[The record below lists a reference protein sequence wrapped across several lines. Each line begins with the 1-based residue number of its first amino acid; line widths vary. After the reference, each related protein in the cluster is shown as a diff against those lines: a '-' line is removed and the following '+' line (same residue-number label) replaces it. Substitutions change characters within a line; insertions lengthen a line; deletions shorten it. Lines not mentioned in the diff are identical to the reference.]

1 MGEFIYFQYY
11 FLGGKDIFINVIFIA
26 VNTKKIRY
34 LPPFCINHILM
45 KHKLFYTFFLFIS
58 FYYAKTQIL
67 TLEDCVQQALEENY
81 GIQVAKKSE
90 NISRVNLNSYS
101 VFLPTIYGDASHRS
115 NYNST
120 TRQDS
125 NGNETKLNND
135 NALNAGASLN
145 LNWRIFDGLSMF
157 FSNSKNKA
165 LLDISSLNTVLE
177 IEQLIANVSAA
188 YYNVWIQS
196 KLLDATENIVDI
208 SMQRF
213 HIANSKYQIGAIS
226 GLEYRQSKIDL
237 NADSSLL
244 MLQQQALTNA
254 YISLNTLMTKDLT
267 KENYV
272 HDTLLLLPLF
282 NYYQIVDSA
291 LQNNTSLL
299 IFQKGVKLSELDV
312 KNSFSQFFPTLDF
325 TTGYQFTNAK
335 TPATAITQSM
345 SHGFYWGFTARIP
358 IFSRM
363 ESFRNNKI
371 AKYQMQI
378 AELQYKDVELKVL
391 SALAELFNIYK
402 NNHTLLSFEMENV
415 EITSETLD
423 IALEK
428 YRIGS
433 LSGVEFREFQR
444 SYIEAVKRLMSAS
457 YQAKVSE
464 IGLQLLSGKLK

>member
-1 MGEFIYFQYY
+1 V
-11 FLGGKDIFINVIFIA
+11 KA
-26 VNTKKIRY
+26 
-34 LPPFCINHILM
+34 
-45 KHKLFYTFFLFIS
+45 
-58 FYYAKTQIL
+58 QIL
-67 TLEDCVQQALEENY
+67 TLEDCVQQALETNY
-81 GIQVAKKSE
+81 GIQMAKNSE
-90 NISRVNLNSYS
+90 NINRVNYNSYT
-101 VFLPTIYGDASHRS
+101 VFLPSVYGDISHRS
-115 NYNST
+115 SYNF
-120 TRQDS
+120 
-125 NGNETKLNND
+125 
-135 NALNAGASLN
+135 NAAASAN
-145 LNWRIFDGLSMF
+145 FNWRIFDGLSMF
-157 FSNSKNKA
+157 FTHSKNKA
-165 LLDISSLNTVLE
+165 LLDISALNIVLE
-177 IEQLIANVSAA
+177 MEQLIANVSAA

-196 KLLDATENIVDI
+196 KLLEATENIVDI

-272 HDTLLLLPLF
+272 QDTLVLLPLF
-282 NYYQIVDSA
+282 NYNQIVDSA
-291 LQNNTSLL
+291 LHNNTSLL
-299 IFQKGVKLSELDV
+299 INQKGIRLSELEL
-312 KNSFSQFFPTLDF
+312 KNSLSYFFPTLDF
-325 TTGYQFTNAK
+325 STGYQFANTK
-335 TPATAITQSM
+335 TQGATAMQSM

-363 ESFRNNKI
+363 ENLRNKKMATYRFQN
-371 AKYQMQI
+371 
-378 AELQYKDVELKVL
+378 AELQFKSVELNVL
-391 SALAELFNIYK
+391 SALAELYNIYK
-402 NNHTLLSFEMENV
+402 NNHSLLNFEMENV
-415 EITSETLD
+415 AITSETLE

-444 SYIEAVKRLMSAS
+444 SYIEAVKRLMNAS